1 MKNSKFWIWFIP
13 LFVILCIGIYIN
25 LSRNNPNNNNN
36 NITDSVKIKEEYI
49 KDNDKYY
56 NVELSDTNVYKYIDT
71 NTLNDIF
78 NNKDGLLFIGDKTSN
93 MARKDITVLNDV
105 VSSTSILQVYYV
117 DVNDLNDDLKN
128 IINEKTDNV
137 EISGGTLIAVQG
149 GKVLNIF
156 NPKYTINSTELS
168 DSEKLLLYN
177 DYKDIV
183 NNFVEECDENC

>member
-13 LFVILCIGIYIN
+13 LIVILCVGIYIN
-25 LSRNNPNNNNN
+25 LSRNNQNNNN

-56 NVELSDTNVYKYIDT
+56 KVELSDTNVYKYIDT

-105 VSSTSILQVYYV
+105 VSSTSILEVYYV

-128 IINEKTDNV
+128 IINEKTDNF

-183 NNFVEECDENC
+183 NNFVEECNENC

>member
-25 LSRNNPNNNNN
+25 LSRNSQNNNN

-177 DYKDIV
+177 DYKDII
-183 NNFVEECDENC
+183 NNFVEECNENC

>member
-25 LSRNNPNNNNN
+25 LSRNSQNNNN

-56 NVELSDTNVYKYIDT
+56 KVELSDTNVYKYIDT

-117 DVNDLNDDLKN
+117 DVNDLNEDLKN

-183 NNFVEECDENC
+183 NNFVEECNENC